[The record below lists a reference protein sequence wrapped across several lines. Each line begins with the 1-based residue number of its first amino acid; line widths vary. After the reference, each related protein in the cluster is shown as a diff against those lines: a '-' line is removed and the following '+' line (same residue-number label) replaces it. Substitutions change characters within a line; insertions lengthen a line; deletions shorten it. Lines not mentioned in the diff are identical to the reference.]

1 MKTTMLDYCKIVL
14 FKVSFCRKL
23 FLKEY
28 RKARKRL
35 TDPEGV
41 ELRKWIKDYKHQTT
55 QS

>member
-1 MKTTMLDYCKIVL
+1 MKTTMLEYCKMVL

-35 TDPEGV
+35 TDHEGM
-41 ELRKWIKDYKHQTT
+41 ELRKWIKGHNQQPSKI
-55 QS
+55 